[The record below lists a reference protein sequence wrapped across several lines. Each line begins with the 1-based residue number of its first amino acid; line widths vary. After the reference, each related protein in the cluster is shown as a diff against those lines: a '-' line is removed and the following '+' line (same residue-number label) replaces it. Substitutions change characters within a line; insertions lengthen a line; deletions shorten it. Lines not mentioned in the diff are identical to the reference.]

1 MLSAICSMTIHCLL
15 MRFQPQNCW
24 CHFRIDTSKV
34 VNLLYWATGHQWL
47 KLIGVLLHWLPPTI
61 QELRCQAAH
70 PVTLLQTLFWMHKK
84 AMFAPQVPSPV
95 LVLVF
100 SELHLLFCILLLFNL
115 VNVFSWFLFDLIYCY
130 ALPLLLFICQF
141 LLFIFFC
148 RFAIQMVI
156 GT

>member
-1 MLSAICSMTIHCLL
+1 MAEVD
-15 MRFQPQNCW
+15 RGF
-24 CHFRIDTSKV
+24 
-34 VNLLYWATGHQWL
+34 
-47 KLIGVLLHWLPPTI
+47 
-61 QELRCQAAH
+61 
-70 PVTLLQTLFWMHKK
+70 VTLVASDHPGIEVPSCSSCYSFAYFEWHKK
-84 AMFAPQVPSPV
+84 AIFAPQVLSLA